1 MITNHQTVGRSLLPN
16 NERERDA
23 LLNIRQLE
31 KRLRQVTREVD
42 TPFASRHNE
51 YSDVYSELVGEKN
64 SYEQAFN
71 AEKRRIQQ
79 HLQRISQSVRSFSK
93 DVRHL
98 KPDLTMV
105 NKIRNSIEEIEQ
117 TIYASKEA
125 SRLKYEELI
134 GEERLLSN
142 EVQALNDKIELWSK
156 QRPGQQRSDSVPPSG
171 SARKFDTSNSNLLPE
186 IIEYDRFLLEHGGTT
201 GNWDE
206 YDHGTFLR
214 IRNKYK
220 GEDKFI
226 DDCIGFLPT
235 KTRDQIQEHEK
246 WYRQFLSIS
255 NKRRLALKKWRE
267 ERNQAKETILH
278 EAEQAHNT
286 LKEID
291 ETIHQ
296 VQVKEQERIRAE
308 KSALIA
314 AWKQER
320 ELKKREI
327 EEEQERIEKKKQHD
341 EAKRYTGK
349 DEQRQ
354 LVEQIRREREET
366 ERIEQEQEAK
376 QRRLQQEIRQ
386 RTATVAIRKFRER
399 DMNNL
404 EDKLIRDK
412 LQKQEE
418 ETRQQRL
425 EATKYQVSIDYD
437 PQHLYEP
444 TQAWTSRSK
453 TPREVSKDT
462 SAPPIVPRSFKL
474 LEELEAAQKG
484 HHEGSVSWG
493 LEAND
498 DMSLSRWV
506 CMIIGPSRT
515 PYEGRIYTLKVH
527 CSDRY
532 PEEAPTVRF
541 QTRINLTGVSANG
554 SVDSKYIP
562 ALRNWNRD
570 MTIHQVLNE
579 IRASMSAKENAKLSQ
594 PSEGALYPSQ

>member
-1 MITNHQTVGRSLLPN
+1 MTTNHQTVGRSLLPN
-16 NERERDA
+16 NERERDT

-31 KRLRQVTREVD
+31 KRLRQVIREVD

-51 YSDVYSELVGEKN
+51 YSDVYSEFAGEKN

-79 HLQRISQSVRSFSK
+79 HLQRINQSVRSFSK

-98 KPDLTMV
+98 KPDLAMV

-134 GEERLLSN
+134 AEERLLSN

-171 SARKFDTSNSNLLPE
+171 SARKLDTSNSNLLPE
-186 IIEYDRFLLEHGGTT
+186 IIEYD
-201 GNWDE
+201 
-206 YDHGTFLR
+206 
-214 IRNKYK
+214 

-235 KTRDQIQEHEK
+235 KTRDHIQEHEK

-255 NKRRLALKKWRE
+255 NKRRLALKKWRD

-291 ETIHQ
+291 EAVHR
-296 VQVKEQERIRAE
+296 VQAKEQERIRAE
-308 KSALIA
+308 KSALLV

-320 ELKKREI
+320 ELKQQEI
-327 EEEQERIEKKKQHD
+327 EEEQERIERKKQQD
-341 EAKRYTGK
+341 EAKRLAEK
-349 DEQRQ
+349 EEQKK
-354 LVEQIRREREET
+354 LVEQIRREREEN
-366 ERIEQEQEAK
+366 ERIEQEQEAR

-386 RTATVAIRKFRER
+386 RTATAAIRKFRER

-404 EDKLIRDK
+404 EDKIVRDK

-418 ETRQQRL
+418 EARQQRL
-425 EATKYQVSIDYD
+425 EAAKYQVSIDYD

-527 CSDRY
+527 CNDRY
-532 PEEAPTVRF
+532 PEELPTVRF

-554 SVDSKYIP
+554 SVDPKYVSS
-562 ALRNWNRD
+562 LRNWNRD
-570 MTIHQVLNE
+570 MTIHQVLND
-579 IRASMSAKENAKLSQ
+579 IRASMSTKENAKLSQ

>member
-1 MITNHQTVGRSLLPN
+1 MTTNHQTVGRSLLPN

-31 KRLRQVTREVD
+31 KRLRQVIREVD
-42 TPFASRHNE
+42 TPFVSRHNE
-51 YSDVYSELVGEKN
+51 YSDVYIELVGEKN

-98 KPDLTMV
+98 KPDLAMV
-105 NKIRNSIEEIEQ
+105 NKIRNTIEEIEQ

-125 SRLKYEELI
+125 SRLKYEDLI
-134 GEERLLSN
+134 AEERLLSN

-156 QRPGQQRSDSVPPSG
+156 QRSGQQRSDSVPPSG
-171 SARKFDTSNSNLLPE
+171 SARKFETFNANLLPE

-267 ERNQAKETILH
+267 EKNQAKETILH

-291 ETIHQ
+291 EAIYR
-296 VQVKEQERIRAE
+296 VQAKEQERIRVE

-314 AWKQER
+314 TWKQER

-327 EEEQERIEKKKQHD
+327 EEEQEQIEKKKQQD
-341 EAKRYTGK
+341 EAKRFAEK
-349 DEQRQ
+349 EDQRK

-366 ERIEQEQEAK
+366 ERIQQEQEVK

-386 RTATVAIRKFRER
+386 RTATTAIRKFRER

-404 EDKLIRDK
+404 EDKLVRDK

-418 ETRQQRL
+418 EARQRRL
-425 EATKYQVSIDYD
+425 EAAKYQVSIDYD

-527 CSDRY
+527 CGDRY
-532 PEEAPTVRF
+532 PEESPTVRF

-554 SVDSKYIP
+554 SVDPKYVSS
-562 ALRNWNRD
+562 LRNWNRD
-570 MTIHQVLNE
+570 MTIHQVLND
-579 IRASMSAKENAKLSQ
+579 IRTSMSAKENAKLSQ